1 MARPAVVV
9 LTVVLHILLG
19 KVYAMPGPGPPSR
32 RSVGGPRLQCASCLL
47 PFGTAR
53 AVRIHQAAM
62 GPSSPCGSQRLAPVT
77 SSWSG
82 RGPRAAGRVE
92 DLSGPR
98 GRLSGVSDPDSD
110 IDGGRSPRRMEE
122 DLHGGPAGAQEEDP
136 VHEQEDRAP
145 PEQGAWRDQVLKICT
160 KYVHIRTYT
169 YTY

>member
-19 KVYAMPGPGPPSR
+19 KVYAMPGPGSQSR
-32 RSVGGPRLQCASCLL
+32 RSGGGPRLQCANCLL
-47 PFGTAR
+47 PFGSAK

-77 SSWSG
+77 STWSC

-92 DLSGPR
+92 DLSGQR
-98 GRLSGVSDPDSD
+98 GRLSSVSDPDSD

-122 DLHGGPAGAQEEDP
+122 DLHGGPAGAQEENP
-136 VHEQEDRAP
+136 VHEEEVRAP
-145 PEQGAWRDQVLKICT
+145 PEQEARREQVL
-160 KYVHIRTYT
+160 
-169 YTY
+169 